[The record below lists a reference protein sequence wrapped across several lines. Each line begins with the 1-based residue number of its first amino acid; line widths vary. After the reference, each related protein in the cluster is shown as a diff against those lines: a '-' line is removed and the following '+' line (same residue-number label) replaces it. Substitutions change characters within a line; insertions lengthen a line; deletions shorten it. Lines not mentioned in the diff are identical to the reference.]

1 MVKRPG
7 EDGEGWHG
15 SGLGLTSRTLQL
27 HQTKDKG
34 ATLCA
39 HSGWSKPSPALYFT
53 TGISKFFS
61 FLFFFFASFLTQ
73 WRWFFLVFGKKTP
86 AQEEGG
92 LQERRQ
98 EARGGWNVG
107 TFTDQQQEQGEPP
120 GNPPTPLHPQ
130 LGLWERKQAVSH
142 LLFKLPGLEFKA
154 DKRLPSYLCYSFTLK
169 KGAS

>member
-1 MVKRPG
+1 MLI
-7 EDGEGWHG
+7 
-15 SGLGLTSRTLQL
+15 LGDPNHPLLFILPLAFQN
-27 HQTKDKG
+27 
-34 ATLCA
+34 
-39 HSGWSKPSPALYFT
+39 
-53 TGISKFFS
+53 S
-61 FLFFFFASFLTQ
+61 FLFFFFFFFASFLTQ

-130 LGLWERKQAVSH
+130 LGL
-142 LLFKLPGLEFKA
+142 
-154 DKRLPSYLCYSFTLK
+154 
-169 KGAS
+169 